1 MPRLAL
7 AFAATLAALVASA
20 CTPPESASRQE
31 TVSVT
36 GTVLAI
42 DPESRRVAV
51 EGGDGGTV
59 VYRVSD
65 EARNFGQIEAGD
77 EITLD
82 YYESVAVAMADPDDS
97 GEPLT
102 DVFGVRAPEGARP
115 GVAGGQITTFVVEL
129 VSYNPST
136 AVATLRLPDGRVTA
150 VTVAEE
156 LRRFAATRQPGDRVL
171 VLIEEAVALEVTPVA

>member
-1 MPRLAL
+1 MSRLAL
-7 AFAATLAALVASA
+7 ALAATLSALVAA
-20 CTPPESASRQE
+20 GCTPPETASRQE

-42 DPESRRVAV
+42 DPGSRRVAV
-51 EGGDGGTV
+51 EGDERTV

-65 EARNFGQIEAGD
+65 EARNFEQVEVGD

-102 DVFGVRAPEGARP
+102 DVFGVRAPEGTRP

-136 AVATLRLPDGRVTA
+136 AVATVRLPDGRVTA